1 MACAPGRGITAWA
14 SPGIAGGFRCAGE
27 RLERMRTALARGAGL
42 SVGRRARAAGRVTRR
57 RGVGRVLGP
66 CWRGGKTGAGR
77 ARLQAEC
84 GAGRARRGTGPWDAG
99 ALADRAAGVWLGW
112 DGLGC

>member
-1 MACAPGRGITAWA
+1 MTRGV
-14 SPGIAGGFRCAGE
+14 
-27 RLERMRTALARGAGL
+27 GL

-84 GAGRARRGTGPWDAG
+84 GVRGGRAGVGLVTRRCE
-99 ALADRAAGVWLGW
+99 RAVGEVGVGR
-112 DGLGC
+112 GEARSG